1 MRALFSRILLSLTLA
16 VAATAPSGPAEA
28 KAKPAAAKGGKKP
41 AKADKKPG
49 KTEKKTDK
57 KAEKKTD
64 KKAAKAGQKTE
75 KKAAKASQ
83 KTAKAKKKARPAPGV
98 VGDLT
103 KDGKPNVQSRQG
115 IVIDLDT
122 DEVLWARQADVV
134 RPIASV
140 SKLLAAIVV
149 LEKGIDLDAKQTMS
163 DVDERVGR
171 RGAHSRLLR
180 GYTLTNR
187 DLLHAAML
195 GSDNRAVS
203 AMGRSIGLDSGGFA
217 AAMTQK
223 AHDMG
228 LKHTRFG
235 DPTGLNSQNVSTA
248 REVVEMLRYAL
259 KNETLAAMLR
269 THEYTAKFTAGKPP
283 KQRAGEIV
291 YRSTNRLLRGSPY
304 KIYGGKTGYTD
315 PAKYC
320 FVVAGEVDAGRR
332 VAMAF
337 LNGAGELT
345 RFGDFRRVAGYL
357 KQHPPLL
364 IDRPLD
370 EVEVTEA
377 VGAVLYKDPETAAA
391 ATESEAPAA
400 EEPAEVG
407 GATPA
412 ASKGRAGGD
421 REPADEDAPR

>member
-28 KAKPAAAKGGKKP
+28 KAKPAAAKGAKKP
-41 AKADKKPG
+41 AKGEKKPAKGEKKPDKKTGQKADKKAGQKAAKADKK
-49 KTEKKTDK
+49 KV
-57 KAEKKTD
+57 A
-64 KKAAKAGQKTE
+64 Q
-75 KKAAKASQ
+75 
-83 KTAKAKKKARPAPGV
+83 AKKKPRAAAGV

-103 KDGKPNVQSRQG
+103 KDGKPNVQSHQG

-140 SKLLAAIVV
+140 SKLLAAVVV
-149 LEKGIDLDAKQTMS
+149 LEKGIDLDAEQTMS
-163 DVDERVGR
+163 EVDERVGR

-180 GYTLTNR
+180 GYKLTNR

-203 AMGRSIGLDSGGFA
+203 AMGRSIGLDSAAFA

-223 AHDMG
+223 AREMG
-228 LKHTRFG
+228 LKHTHYG
-235 DPTGLNSQNVSTA
+235 DPTGLDTRNVSTA

-259 KNETLAAMLR
+259 KNETLAAILR
-269 THEYTAKFTAGKPP
+269 THEYTAKFTAGKAP
-283 KQRAGEIV
+283 KARAGEIV
-291 YRSTNRLLRGSPY
+291 YRSTNKLLRGSPY

-320 FVVAGEVDAGRR
+320 FVVAGELDAGRR

-345 RFGDFRRVAGYL
+345 RFGDFRRVAAYL

-364 IDRPLD
+364 IARPLD

-391 ATESEAPAA
+391 AEGEAPAA
-400 EEPAEVG
+400 EEPAEV
-407 GATPA
+407 
-412 ASKGRAGGD
+412 RAGGD
-421 REPADEDAPR
+421 RESPDEDAPR

>member
-1 MRALFSRILLSLTLA
+1 MRAILSRILLSLTLA
-16 VAATAPSGPAEA
+16 VTATAPASPAEA
-28 KAKPAAAKGGKKP
+28 KAKPAAAKGAKKPDKP
-41 AKADKKPG
+41 AKKSQKP
-49 KTEKKTDK
+49 EKKTDKKPEKKTEK

-64 KKAAKAGQKTE
+64 KKAGKKVA
-75 KKAAKASQ
+75 KKATKV
-83 KTAKAKKKARPAPGV
+83 AKKKSRAAAGV

-103 KDGKPNVQSRQG
+103 KDGKPNVQSHQG

-122 DEVLWARQADVV
+122 EEVLWARQADVV

-180 GYTLTNR
+180 GYTVTNR

-203 AMGRSIGLDSGGFA
+203 AMGRSIGLDAAAFA

-223 AHDMG
+223 ARDMG

-248 REVVEMLRYAL
+248 REVVGMLRYAL
-259 KNETLAAMLR
+259 DNETLSAILR
-269 THEYTAKFTAGKPP
+269 THEYTAKFSAGKAP
-283 KQRAGEIV
+283 KARAGEIV
-291 YRSTNRLLRGSPY
+291 YRSTNRLLRGSTY

-320 FVVAGEVDAGRR
+320 FVVAGELDAGRR

-357 KQHPPLL
+357 KQHPPLM
-364 IDRPLD
+364 IARPLD
-370 EVEVTEA
+370 EAEVTEA
-377 VGAVLYKDPETAAA
+377 VGAVLYKDPETELAA
-391 ATESEAPAA
+391 EGGAPTA
-400 EEPAEVG
+400 EEPTEAG
-407 GATPA
+407 GAAPA
-412 ASKGRAGGD
+412 PSKGRAGGD

>member
-28 KAKPAAAKGGKKP
+28 KAKPAAAKGAKKP
-41 AKADKKPG
+41 AKGEKKADKKAG
-49 KTEKKTDK
+49 Q
-57 KAEKKTD
+57 KAD
-64 KKAAKAGQKTE
+64 KKAAKSD
-75 KKAAKASQ
+75 KKAARKSD
-83 KTAKAKKKARPAPGV
+83 KKVAKKKPRPAPGV

-134 RPIASV
+134 RPIASI

-203 AMGRSIGLDSGGFA
+203 AMGRSIGLDAAAFA

-228 LKHTRFG
+228 LKNTRYG
-235 DPTGLNSQNVSTA
+235 DPTGLDTRNVSTA

-259 KNETLAAMLR
+259 KNEALASILR
-269 THEYTAKFTAGKPP
+269 THEYTAKFTSGKAP
-283 KQRAGEIV
+283 KLRAGEIV
-291 YRSTNRLLRGSPY
+291 YHSTNRTLRGSPY

-320 FVVAGEVDAGRR
+320 FVVAGELDAGRR

-345 RFGDFRRVAGYL
+345 RFGDFRRVAAYL
-357 KQHPPLL
+357 KQHPPLM
-364 IDRPLD
+364 IARPLD

-377 VGAVLYKDPETAAA
+377 VGAVLYKDPETAVAA
-391 ATESEAPAA
+391 EGEAPAA

-407 GATPA
+407 GAAPA
-412 ASKGRAGGD
+412 PSKGRAGGD

>member
-28 KAKPAAAKGGKKP
+28 KAKPAAAKGAKKP
-41 AKADKKPG
+41 AKGEKKADKK
-49 KTEKKTDK
+49 
-57 KAEKKTD
+57 AD
-64 KKAAKAGQKTE
+64 KKAAKSD
-75 KKAAKASQ
+75 KKAAKSD
-83 KTAKAKKKARPAPGV
+83 KKVAKSDKKVAKKKPRPAPGV
-98 VGDLT
+98 MGDLT

-149 LEKGIDLDAKQTMS
+149 LEKSIDLDAKQTMS

-203 AMGRSIGLDSGGFA
+203 AMGRSVGLDSAAFA

-223 AHDMG
+223 ARDMG

-259 KNETLAAMLR
+259 KNETLASILR
-269 THEYTAKFTAGKPP
+269 THEYTAKFTSGKAP
-283 KQRAGEIV
+283 KARAGEIV
-291 YRSTNRLLRGSPY
+291 YRSTNRTLRGSPY

-320 FVVAGEVDAGRR
+320 FVVAGELDAGRR
-332 VAMAF
+332 VGMAF

-345 RFGDFRRVAGYL
+345 RFGDFRRVAAYL
-357 KQHPPLL
+357 KQHPPLM
-364 IDRPLD
+364 IARPLD

-391 ATESEAPAA
+391 AAEGEAPAA

-407 GATPA
+407 GAAPA